1 MTLKQEKLA
10 KKLRNYWQ
18 FSLFQIMK
26 LPASWFVGIKVIDL
40 NTSQAEVSLPYRWSS
55 TNPFKSIYFAALCAA
70 AEMSTGLLVLIGI
83 EEHGNFSMLVKNFEA
98 EFIKKANT
106 TTRFVCNDGAVLQ
119 NKIDASIIT
128 KEPFEI
134 VLISTGYNTSDEI
147 VCTMKVTW
155 ALKPRT

>member
-1 MTLKQEKLA
+1 MTIKQERLA

-26 LPASWFVGIKVIDL
+26 LPASWFVGIHVVEV
-40 NTSQAEVSLPYRWSS
+40 NATRAVVSLPFRWSS

-106 TTRFVCNDGAVLQ
+106 ATRFVCDDGTILQ
-119 NKIDASIIT
+119 SKIDDSVVS
-128 KEPFEI
+128 KVPFEI
-134 VLISTGYNTSDEI
+134 VLTSTGYNTSDEV